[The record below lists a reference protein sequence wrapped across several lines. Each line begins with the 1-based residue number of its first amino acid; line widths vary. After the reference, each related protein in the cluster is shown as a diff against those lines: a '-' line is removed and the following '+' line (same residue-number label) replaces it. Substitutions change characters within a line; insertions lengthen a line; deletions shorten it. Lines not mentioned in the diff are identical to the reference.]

1 MVYYNV
7 TFSIENVDGTPYSKT
22 VSPGLYFRIADNID
36 EDDKVLYSRA
46 EYRLTIE
53 ELETI
58 KSTIGVEK
66 FRREYCLEFLDS
78 ISMPFYSDL
87 IDLAFVAK
95 AEPIFSSHAPACAG
109 LDFGKQRNI
118 SSLTIAVQTPQQTW
132 EAKFYKRWHLGTP
145 YNEIL
150 HYINNIM
157 PKAFP
162 NLRCLAFDKTGV
174 GNVLAEN
181 INHNSFYEV
190 LDVIFSQPSKVGM
203 VEGLVS
209 SMESQF
215 LTFLPDKLLEKEMS
229 QYSRE
234 TTENDRVIY
243 TKGESDDCI
252 DSAMLCNM
260 AINYYLENGVQRTN
274 PLMMKS
280 LGQNILKNN
289 LINNEKSR
297 NRYTKKR
304 KK

>member
-1 MVYYNV
+1 M
-7 TFSIENVDGTPYSKT
+7 
-22 VSPGLYFRIADNID
+22 
-36 EDDKVLYSRA
+36 
-46 EYRLTIE
+46 
-53 ELETI
+53 
-58 KSTIGVEK
+58 
-66 FRREYCLEFLDS
+66 
-78 ISMPFYSDL
+78 
-87 IDLAFVAK
+87 
-95 AEPIFSSHAPACAG
+95 
-109 LDFGKQRNI
+109 
-118 SSLTIAVQTPQQTW
+118 TIATQTPQQTW

-145 YNEIL
+145 YTEIL
-150 HYINNIM
+150 HYINKIL

-215 LTFLPDKLLEKEMS
+215 LTFLPDKLLKKEMS

-234 TTENDRVIY
+234 TTENNRVVY
-243 TKGESDDCI
+243 VKGESDDCI
-252 DSAMLCNM
+252 DSAMLCNV
-260 AINYYLENGVQRTN
+260 AINNFLENGTQRKS

-280 LGQNILKNN
+280 LGKNVLKNN
-289 LINNEKSR
+289 LVNKERSR
-297 NRYTKKR
+297 GRYTKKR